1 MPKLY
6 LFLGYAIF
14 FWTAENGEPIHVHVV
29 KERPASNATKIWLT
43 RSGGC
48 LLAHNGSQLDKRDL
62 ANVMD
67 FISLNHADICE
78 KWSEYFHGNLTF
90 YR

>member
-1 MPKLY
+1 MHVAK
-6 LFLGYAIF
+6 GRAI
-14 FWTAENGEPIHVHVV
+14 
-29 KERPASNATKIWLT
+29 SNATKIWLT

-78 KWSEYFHGNLTF
+78 KWSEYFHGGLAF

>member
-1 MPKLY
+1 M
-6 LFLGYAIF
+6 
-14 FWTAENGEPIHVHVV
+14 HVA
-29 KERPASNATKIWLT
+29 KGRPTSNATKIWLT

-48 LLAHNGSQLDKRDL
+48 LLAHNGSQLDERDL

-78 KWSEYFHGNLTF
+78 RWSEYFHGDLAF

>member
-1 MPKLY
+1 M
-6 LFLGYAIF
+6 
-14 FWTAENGEPIHVHVV
+14 
-29 KERPASNATKIWLT
+29 
-43 RSGGC
+43 
-48 LLAHNGSQLDKRDL
+48 HNGSQLDERDL

-78 KWSEYFHGNLTF
+78 RWSEYFHGDLAF